1 MEVGEGVASLSPQLP
16 HLSSSLL
23 GTQAAMIPA
32 GRDYKPL
39 EFHLY
44 GRECPECDKRRLSCL
59 TCRPDPRVRPRA
71 DGCHA
76 TSPGLL
82 ESTCKERAC
91 PLSPSPS
98 ASWQK
103 LGPRRKENPT
113 RSVQRYTLCDY
124 LAVCFVIF
132 CFLKV
137 SRKDRFQHSCRR
149 WPPWG
154 QVPGSSLENP
164 LLWMQLSTISRTR
177 NCNKHPSFCSLTHSN
192 ARRTDITLLKW
203 AQWLLSK

>member
-1 MEVGEGVASLSPQLP
+1 MTPAGSSQEITLLAASSLKGLHCCQINLKERLSLSVRVVKKLIVLLWQASGTMEVGEGVASLSAQLP
-16 HLSSSLL
+16 HLSSLLL
-23 GTQAAMIPA
+23 GTRAAMIPA
-32 GRDYKPL
+32 GKDYKPL

-44 GRECPECDKRRLSCL
+44 GRECPECDKRCPSCL
-59 TCRPDPRVRPRA
+59 TCWPDPRARPRA

-82 ESTCKERAC
+82 ESPCKEQAC

-98 ASWQK
+98 ASGQK

-113 RSVQRYTLCDY
+113 CSVQRYILCDY
-124 LAVCFVIF
+124 LAVRFVTF

-149 WPPWG
+149 
-154 QVPGSSLENP
+154 
-164 LLWMQLSTISRTR
+164 
-177 NCNKHPSFCSLTHSN
+177 
-192 ARRTDITLLKW
+192 
-203 AQWLLSK
+203 

>member
-1 MEVGEGVASLSPQLP
+1 MTPAGSSQEITLLAASSLKGLHSCQINLKERLSLSVGVVKKLIVLLWQASGTMEVGEGVASLSPQLP

-44 GRECPECDKRRLSCL
+44 GRECPECDKRHLSCL

-98 ASWQK
+98 A
-103 LGPRRKENPT
+103 L
-113 RSVQRYTLCDY
+113 
-124 LAVCFVIF
+124 
-132 CFLKV
+132 
-137 SRKDRFQHSCRR
+137 
-149 WPPWG
+149 
-154 QVPGSSLENP
+154 
-164 LLWMQLSTISRTR
+164 
-177 NCNKHPSFCSLTHSN
+177 
-192 ARRTDITLLKW
+192 
-203 AQWLLSK
+203 